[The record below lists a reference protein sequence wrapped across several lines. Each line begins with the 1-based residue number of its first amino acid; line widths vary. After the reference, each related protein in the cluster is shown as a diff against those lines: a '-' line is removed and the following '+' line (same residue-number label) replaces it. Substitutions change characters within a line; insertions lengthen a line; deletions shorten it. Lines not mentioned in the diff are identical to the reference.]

1 MQFHSAW
8 NFGFSNDSDYKDPT
22 LLLKTYKN
30 AIYICVCVYIYV
42 CVNIFKDH
50 LKSTEEL
57 TETRNYRP
65 IFNEK

>member
-8 NFGFSNDSDYKDPT
+8 NFGFSNDGDYKDPT
-22 LLLKTYKN
+22 LLLKTSKN
-30 AIYICVCVYIYV
+30 AIYICLCIYICV

-50 LKSTEEL
+50 LKSIEEW
-57 TETRNYRP
+57 TETGNYRP